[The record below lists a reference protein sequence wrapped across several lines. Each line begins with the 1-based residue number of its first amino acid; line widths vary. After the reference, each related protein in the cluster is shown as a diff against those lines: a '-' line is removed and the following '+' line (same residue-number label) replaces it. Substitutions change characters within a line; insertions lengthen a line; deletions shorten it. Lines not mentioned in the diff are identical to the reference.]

1 MIETKVIEKFMEDNG
16 LEPYDVFDV
25 DGEFKQCNPLYFN
38 EDLEVRSMDLDSRNL
53 EFFGGKTCLYRLL
66 TGKDHVKHRITKDKK
81 SEVVAEKSEIV
92 AEEKNMK
99 LIWKKNRFDGQKI
112 TRLVL
117 TDAYNENRAIATI
130 EEHQLNE
137 SEPKLFYVYF
147 TLYFGETISIVHP
160 FKSFEVAKRATL
172 QFIKEEAVER
182 MKELTYII
190 NFIDE

>member
-1 MIETKVIEKFMEDNG
+1 
-16 LEPYDVFDV
+16 
-25 DGEFKQCNPLYFN
+25 
-38 EDLEVRSMDLDSRNL
+38 
-53 EFFGGKTCLYRLL
+53 
-66 TGKDHVKHRITKDKK
+66 
-81 SEVVAEKSEIV
+81 
-92 AEEKNMK
+92 MK

-182 MKELTYII
+182 IKELTYII

>member
-1 MIETKVIEKFMEDNG
+1 MIEPKVIEKFMEDNG
-16 LEPYDVFDV
+16 LEPYDAFDV
-25 DGEFKQCNPLYFN
+25 DGEFKPCNPLYFN
-38 EDLEVRSMDLDSRNL
+38 EDLEVRSMKLDSRNL
-53 EFFGGKTCLYRLL
+53 EFFGGKICLYRLL
-66 TGKDHVKHRITKDKK
+66 TGKYHVKHKRTKENN
-81 SEVVAEKSEIV
+81 SEVV

-137 SEPKLFYVYF
+137 SEPKLFYVYC

-182 MKELTYII
+182 IKELTYIT

>member
-1 MIETKVIEKFMEDNG
+1 MIEPKVIEKFMEDNG
-16 LEPYDVFDV
+16 LEPYDAFDV
-25 DGEFKQCNPLYFN
+25 DGEFKPCNPLYFN
-38 EDLEVRSMDLDSRNL
+38 EDLEVRSMKLDSRNL
-53 EFFGGKTCLYRLL
+53 EFFGGKICLYRLL
-66 TGKDHVKHRITKDKK
+66 TGQYHVKQKRTKDKK
-81 SEVVAEKSEIV
+81 SEVV

-117 TDAYNENRAIATI
+117 TDSYNENRAIATI

-160 FKSFEVAKRATL
+160 FKSFEVAKSATL

>member
-1 MIETKVIEKFMEDNG
+1 MIESKVIEKFMEENG
-16 LEPYDVFDV
+16 LEPYDAFDA
-25 DGEFKQCNPLYFN
+25 DGEPKKYNPCYFT
-38 EDLEVRSMDLDSRNL
+38 EELELRSMYLDFKCVDSPL
-53 EFFGGKTCLYRLL
+53 CTIWLHRLL
-66 TGKDHVKHRITKDKK
+66 TGKDHVKHKRTKENN
-81 SEVVAEKSEIV
+81 SEVI

-117 TDAYNENRAIATI
+117 NDAYNESRAIATI
-130 EEHQLNE
+130 EENQINE

-182 MKELTYII
+182 MKELTYIT

>member
-1 MIETKVIEKFMEDNG
+1 MIELKVIEKFMQEHG
-16 LEPYDVFDV
+16 LEPYDAFDV
-25 DGEFKQCNPLYFN
+25 DGELKKYSPFYFN
-38 EDLEVRSMDLDSRNL
+38 EDLKLCSMYLDFKDVDISL
-53 EFFGGKTCLYRLL
+53 CPIWLYRILVGL
-66 TGKDHVKHRITKDKK
+66 DVVEHTRTTNGKKDKSK
-81 SEVVAEKSEIV
+81 VVAE
-92 AEEKNMK
+92 EENMK

-147 TLYFGETISIVHP
+147 TLYFGETIGIVHP

-172 QFIKEEAVER
+172 QFIKEEAVKR

>member
-1 MIETKVIEKFMEDNG
+1 ME
-16 LEPYDVFDV
+16 
-25 DGEFKQCNPLYFN
+25 
-38 EDLEVRSMDLDSRNL
+38 
-53 EFFGGKTCLYRLL
+53 
-66 TGKDHVKHRITKDKK
+66 
-81 SEVVAEKSEIV
+81 
-92 AEEKNMK
+92 
-99 LIWKKNRFDGQKI
+99 KNRFDGQKI

-147 TLYFGETISIVHP
+147 TLYFGETISIVHQ